1 MSLRR
6 LTRRAPFI
14 WFRTF
19 AVGARAGAAA
29 PLEPSRIIHRPPQL
43 PMPLRRLLLQDDAP
57 PLLGVLLE
65 RVLEDEGLAAVRA
78 AVRLPRGVAGGH
90 VPLHLL
96 PRLGAVRALGAR
108 ERPVAM
114 AGDPVLLQLRL
125 AAEAGAAHAALLAAA
140 AVVHDAPVDHQLVSG
155 ARVRFP
161 VVLSEANSHH
171 FTF

>member
-1 MSLRR
+1 MSLWR

-65 RVLEDEGLAAVRA
+65 RVLEGEGVAAVRA
-78 AVRLPRGVAGGH
+78 AV
-90 VPLHLL
+90 LHL
-96 PRLGAVRALGAR
+96 
-108 ERPVAM
+108 ET
-114 AGDPVLLQLRL
+114 
-125 AAEAGAAHAALLAAA
+125 
-140 AVVHDAPVDHQLVSG
+140 
-155 ARVRFP
+155 
-161 VVLSEANSHH
+161 NSKGKNCLEIYLENCLEN
-171 FTF
+171 